1 MKTNN
6 NITSFKQLLL
16 TVVAL
21 LVMAGCSSDS
31 WEGTPDALTHEV
43 EPVPIRLSVKG
54 NVVITSD
61 VAMTNIM
68 PHVAGEVTNTLV
80 DGQEVGIFVI
90 DAATLVDMEDIES
103 GINFTSDYS
112 IAYANVKGRIKVN
125 AGSDTQITALDAE
138 GNPITLYYPKVKE
151 TTVYVLVYAPYQ
163 GPPYQE
169 EGITLE
175 QFRNGFDFTVQT
187 TQDSETEYQQSDLLV
202 GWKKVS
208 TTNCFREQS
217 TEQSNTPISL
227 RHALSRIGLDLNYGG
242 DGGYKHIGGALT
254 DAQARASL
262 CNVYTTARVNLYSTI
277 LTAENSSSSS
287 TDAEVVI
294 DGASDPASISMG
306 AKNSFANIAFNSL
319 ENTLYCIVP
328 PQVVNDEG
336 TEQKAAFSVVVGDN
350 SPVVGTLKNKTFEG
364 GKSYNYKFPWTDLVN
379 REPTSITH
387 LEVRNFR

>member
-31 WEGTPDALTHEV
+31 WEGTPDALTNEV

-61 VAMTNIM
+61 AAMTNIM

-80 DGQEVGIFVI
+80 NGQEVGIFVI
-90 DAATLVDMEDIES
+90 DAATLVDMEPES
-103 GINFTSDYS
+103 GTNFTSDYS
-112 IAYANVKGRIKVN
+112 KAYFNVKGRITVD
-125 AGSDTQITALDAE
+125 GSVAQITALDADE
-138 GNPITLYYPKVKE
+138 KPITLYYPKVKE

-163 GPPYQE
+163 EGITLDQ

-187 TQDSETEYQQSDLLV
+187 SQGSDEEYQQSDLLV

-208 TTNCFREQS
+208 TTNSFREQS

-254 DAQARASL
+254 DAQASASL

-350 SPVVGTLKNKTFEG
+350 SPVVGTLKKLTLEG
-364 GKSYNYKFPWTDLVN
+364 GKSYNYTFPWTDLVN

>member
-61 VAMTNIM
+61 AAMAQIK
-68 PHVAGEVTNTLV
+68 PHVAGEVTNTLAE
-80 DGQEVGIFVI
+80 GQEVGIFVI
-90 DAATLVDMEDIES
+90 DAATLVDMESESVIE
-103 GINFTSDYS
+103 FTSDYS
-112 IAYANVKGRIKVN
+112 KAYSNVKGCIKVV
-125 AGSDTQITALDAE
+125 GGDTQITAIDAYD
-138 GNPITLYYPKVKE
+138 NPITLYYPKVKE

-163 GPPYQE
+163 E
-169 EGITLE
+169 DITLE
-175 QFRNGFDFTVQT
+175 QFRNGFDFTVKTSQGST
-187 TQDSETEYQQSDLLV
+187 GYQQSDLLV

-208 TTNCFREQS
+208 TTNSFREQS

-242 DGGYKHIGGALT
+242 DGGYKNIDGALSG
-254 DAQARASL
+254 AQASASL
-262 CNVYTTARVNLYSTI
+262 CNVYTTATVKLYSTI
-277 LTAENSSSSS
+277 LTAENSSNSS
-287 TDAEVVI
+287 TNAKVVI
-294 DGASDPASISMG
+294 DGASDLASISMG
-306 AKNSFANIAFNSL
+306 AKNSFADIAFNSL

-328 PQVVNDEG
+328 PQKVNVEG
-336 TEQKAAFSVVVGDN
+336 TEQKAAFSVEVSKGGN
-350 SPVVGTLKNKTFEG
+350 SNSHVGTLKNLTFEG
-364 GKSYNYKFPWTDLVN
+364 VKSYNYKFPWTVTAK
-379 REPTSITH
+379 PTSITH

>member
-31 WEGTPDALTHEV
+31 WEGTPDALTNEV

-61 VAMTNIM
+61 AAMTNIM
-68 PHVAGEVTNTLV
+68 PHVAGEVTNTLA

-90 DAATLVDMEDIES
+90 DAATLVDMEPES
-103 GINFTSDYS
+103 GTNFTSDYS
-112 IAYANVKGRIKVN
+112 KAYANVKGRITVD
-125 AGSDTQITALDAE
+125 GSVAQITALDAE
-138 GNPITLYYPKVKE
+138 GNPTTLYYPKVKE

-163 GPPYQE
+163 
-169 EGITLE
+169 EGITLK
-175 QFRNGFDFTVQT
+175 QFRNGFDFTVET
-187 TQDSETEYQQSDLLV
+187 SQDSETEYQQSDLLV

-227 RHALSRIGLDLNYGG
+227 RHALSRIELDLNYA
-242 DGGYKHIGGALT
+242 DYKETDGALT

-306 AKNSFANIAFNSL
+306 AKNSFADIAFNSL

-350 SPVVGTLKNKTFEG
+350 SPVVGTLKKLTLEG

>member
-31 WEGTPDALTHEV
+31 WEGTPDALTNEV

-80 DGQEVGIFVI
+80 EGQEVGIFVI
-90 DAATLVDMEDIES
+90 DSATVMDMKR
-103 GINFTSDYS
+103 GTNFTSDYS
-112 IAYANVKGRIKVN
+112 NAYANVKGCITVV
-125 AGSDTQITALDAE
+125 GGETQITALDAK

-163 GPPYQE
+163 GPPYQGPPYQE
-169 EGITLE
+169 KGITLE

-187 TQDSETEYQQSDLLV
+187 SQGSDTEYQQSDLLV

-208 TTNCFREQS
+208 TTNCFREQI
-217 TEQSNTPISL
+217 EQSSNTPLSL
-227 RHALSRIGLDLNYGG
+227 RHALSRIELDLNYA
-242 DGGYKHIGGALT
+242 DYKETDGALT
-254 DAQARASL
+254 DAQASASL
-262 CNVYTTARVNLYSTI
+262 RNVYTTARVNLYRTI
-277 LTAENSSSSS
+277 FPADNNSSTNTFSES
-287 TDAEVVI
+287 EEVPKVVI
-294 DGASDPASISMG
+294 DGASDLASISMG
-306 AKNSFANIAFNSL
+306 DIAFNSL
-319 ENTLYCIVP
+319 KKLYCIVP
-328 PQVVNDEG
+328 PQKVNVEG
-336 TEQKAAFSVVVGDN
+336 TEQKAAFSVVVGGN

-364 GKSYNYKFPWTDLVN
+364 GKSYNYKFPWTVTAK
-379 REPTSITH
+379 PTSITH

>member
-68 PHVAGEVTNTLV
+68 PHVAGEVANTLV

-90 DAATLVDMEDIES
+90 DSTTLKDMKRES
-103 GINFTSDYS
+103 GIEFTSYYS
-112 IAYANVKGRIKVN
+112 IAYSNVKGRIKVN

-138 GNPITLYYPKVKE
+138 GNPTTLYYPKVKE
-151 TTVYVLVYAPYQ
+151 TTVYVLVYAPYK
-163 GPPYQE
+163 
-169 EGITLE
+169 EGITLK

-187 TQDSETEYQQSDLLV
+187 SQGSDEEYQQSDLLV

-208 TTNCFREQS
+208 TTNFFR
-217 TEQSNTPISL
+217 EQSNTPLSL
-227 RHALSRIGLDLNYGG
+227 RHALSRIELDLNYA
-242 DGGYKHIGGALT
+242 DYKETDGALT
-254 DAQARASL
+254 DAQASASL
-262 CNVYTTARVNLYSTI
+262 RNVYTTATVHLYRTI
-277 LTAENSSSSS
+277 FPADNNSSTNTFSES
-287 TDAEVVI
+287 DEVPKVVI
-294 DGASDPASISMG
+294 DGVRNAASISMG
-306 AKNSFANIAFNSL
+306 DIAFNSL
-319 ENTLYCIVP
+319 KKLYCIVP
-328 PQVVNDEG
+328 PQKVNVEG
-336 TEQKAAFSVVVGDN
+336 TEQKAAFSVVVGGN

-364 GKSYNYKFPWTDLVN
+364 GKSYNYKFPWTVTAK
-379 REPTSITH
+379 PTSITH

>member
-80 DGQEVGIFVI
+80 NGQEVGIFVI
-90 DAATLVDMEDIES
+90 DAATLVDMEPES
-103 GINFTSDYS
+103 GTNFTSDYS
-112 IAYANVKGRIKVN
+112 KAYANVKGRITVD
-125 AGSDTQITALDAE
+125 GSVAQITALDAE
-138 GNPITLYYPKVKE
+138 GNPTTLYYPKVKE

-163 GPPYQE
+163 
-169 EGITLE
+169 EGITLK
-175 QFRNGFDFTVQT
+175 QFRNGFDFTVET
-187 TQDSETEYQQSDLLV
+187 SQDSETEYQQSDLLV

-306 AKNSFANIAFNSL
+306 VENFFTDIAFSSL

>member
-16 TVVAL
+16 TVVVL

-61 VAMTNIM
+61 AAMTNIK

-90 DAATLVDMEDIES
+90 DAATLVDMEPES
-103 GINFTSDYS
+103 ATEFTSYYS
-112 IAYANVKGRIKVN
+112 NTYANVKGRIKVD
-125 AGSDTQITALDAE
+125 AESGDTQITALDADD
-138 GNPITLYYPKVKE
+138 NPITLYYPKVKE
-151 TTVYVLVYAPYQ
+151 TTVYVLVYAPYK
-163 GPPYQE
+163 
-169 EGITLE
+169 EGITLK
-175 QFRNGFDFTVQT
+175 QFRNGFDFIVQT
-187 TQDSETEYQQSDLLV
+187 SQGSEGYQQSDLLV

-227 RHALSRIGLDLNYGG
+227 RHALSRIGLEM
-242 DGGYKHIGGALT
+242 ALSG
-254 DAQARASL
+254 AQASASL
-262 CNVYTTARVNLYSTI
+262 CNVYTTATVNLYSTI

-287 TDAEVVI
+287 TNAEVVI
-294 DGASDPASISMG
+294 DGVSDAASISMG
-306 AKNSFANIAFNSL
+306 ENNSL

-328 PQVVNDEG
+328 PQEVS
-336 TEQKAAFSVVVGDN
+336 TASMKATFSVVVGGN
-350 SPVVGTLKNKTFEG
+350 SPVVGTLKNLTFEG
-364 GKSYNYKFPWTDLVN
+364 GKSYNYKFPWTVTAK
-379 REPTSITH
+379 PTSITH
-387 LEVRNFR
+387 LE

>member
-61 VAMTNIM
+61 AAMTNIM

-80 DGQEVGIFVI
+80 NGQEVGIFVI
-90 DAATLVDMEDIES
+90 DAATLVDMQS
-103 GINFTSDYS
+103 GTNFTSDYS
-112 IAYANVKGRIKVN
+112 KAYTNVKGRITVD
-125 AGSDTQITALDAE
+125 GSVAQITALDADE
-138 GNPITLYYPKVKE
+138 KPITLYYPKVKE
-151 TTVYVLVYAPYQ
+151 TTVYVLVYAPYKA
-163 GPPYQE
+163 
-169 EGITLE
+169 GITLE
-175 QFRNGFDFTVQT
+175 QFRNGFDFPVKT

-202 GWKKVS
+202 GWNKVS
-208 TTNCFREQS
+208 TTNFFREQS
-217 TEQSNTPISL
+217 TTPLSL

-242 DGGYKHIGGALT
+242 DGGYKHIEGALSG
-254 DAQARASL
+254 AQASASL
-262 CNVYTTARVNLYSTI
+262 CNVYTTATVKLYSTI
-277 LTAENSSSSS
+277 LTADNSSSSS
-287 TDAEVVI
+287 TNAKVVI
-294 DGASDPASISMG
+294 DGVSGDLASISMG
-306 AKNSFANIAFNSL
+306 AKNSFADIAFNSL

-328 PQVVNDEG
+328 PQVVNGEG
-336 TEQKAAFSVVVGDN
+336 TEQKAAFSVVVGGN

-364 GKSYNYKFPWTDLVN
+364 GKSYNYKFPWTVTAK
-379 REPTSITH
+379 PTSITH

>member
-61 VAMTNIM
+61 AAMTNIM

-90 DAATLVDMEDIES
+90 DSATVMDMKR
-103 GINFTSDYS
+103 GTNFTSDYS
-112 IAYANVKGRIKVN
+112 KAYANVKGRITVDGPV
-125 AGSDTQITALDAE
+125 AQITALDADD
-138 GNPITLYYPKVKE
+138 NPITLYYPKVKE

-163 GPPYQE
+163 GPPYQDS
-169 EGITLE
+169 ITLE
-175 QFRNGFDFTVQT
+175 KFRNGFDFTVQT
-187 TQDSETEYQQSDLLV
+187 SQGSEGYQQSDLLV

-208 TTNCFREQS
+208 TTNSFREQS
-217 TEQSNTPISL
+217 TEQSNTPLSL
-227 RHALSRIGLDLNYGG
+227 RHALSRIELDLNYA
-242 DGGYKHIGGALT
+242 DYKETDGALT
-254 DAQARASL
+254 DAQASASL
-262 CNVYTTARVNLYSTI
+262 CNVYTTATVHLYRTI
-277 LTAENSSSSS
+277 FPADNNSSTNTFSES
-287 TDAEVVI
+287 EEVPKVVI
-294 DGASDPASISMG
+294 DGVRNAASISMG
-306 AKNSFANIAFNSL
+306 DIAFNSL
-319 ENTLYCIVP
+319 KKLYCIVP
-328 PQVVNDEG
+328 PQKVNVEG
-336 TEQKAAFSVVVGDN
+336 TEQKAAFSVVVGGN

-364 GKSYNYKFPWTDLVN
+364 GKSYNYKFPWTVTAK
-379 REPTSITH
+379 PTSITH

>member
-61 VAMTNIM
+61 AAMTNIM
-68 PHVAGEVTNTLV
+68 PHVVAGAVTNTLV

-90 DAATLVDMEDIES
+90 DAATLVDMQS
-103 GINFTSDYS
+103 GTNFTSDYS
-112 IAYANVKGRIKVN
+112 KAYSNVKGRIKVD
-125 AGSDTQITALDAE
+125 AESGDTQITALDADD
-138 GNPITLYYPKVKE
+138 NPITLYYPKVKE

-163 GPPYQE
+163 E
-169 EGITLE
+169 SITLE
-175 QFRNGFDFTVQT
+175 QFRNGFDFTVKTSQE
-187 TQDSETEYQQSDLLV
+187 SETEYQQSDLLV
-202 GWKKVS
+202 GWNKVS
-208 TTNCFREQS
+208 TTNFFREQS
-217 TEQSNTPISL
+217 TTPLSL

-242 DGGYKHIGGALT
+242 DGGYKNIDGALSG
-254 DAQARASL
+254 AQASASL
-262 CNVYTTARVNLYSTI
+262 CNVYTTVRVKLYSTI
-277 LTAENSSSSS
+277 LTADNSSNSS

-294 DGASDPASISMG
+294 AGASDLASISMG
-306 AKNSFANIAFNSL
+306 AKDPFADIAFNSL

-328 PQVVNDEG
+328 PQEVNVEG
-336 TEQKAAFSVVVGDN
+336 TEQSEKAAFSIVVSDGVN
-350 SPVVGTLKNKTFEG
+350 SYSYVGTLKNKTFEG
-364 GKSYNYKFPWTDLVN
+364 GKSYSFTFPWTDPAN
-379 REPTSITH
+379 
-387 LEVRNFR
+387 

>member
-31 WEGTPDALTHEV
+31 WEGTPDALTNEV

-61 VAMTNIM
+61 AAMTNIM
-68 PHVAGEVTNTLV
+68 PHVAGEVANTLV

-90 DAATLVDMEDIES
+90 DAATLVDMQS
-103 GINFTSDYS
+103 GIEFTSDYS
-112 IAYANVKGRIKVN
+112 IAYANVKGRITVD
-125 AGSDTQITALDAE
+125 GGDTQITALDAE
-138 GNPITLYYPKVKE
+138 GNPTTLYYPKVKE

-163 GPPYQE
+163 
-169 EGITLE
+169 EGIALE
-175 QFRNGFDFTVQT
+175 QFRNGFDFTVKTSQESAKDY
-187 TQDSETEYQQSDLLV
+187 QDSDLLV
-202 GWKKVS
+202 GWNKVS
-208 TTNCFREQS
+208 TTNFFREQS
-217 TEQSNTPISL
+217 TTSLSL
-227 RHALSRIGLDLNYGG
+227 RHALSRIGLDLNYG
-242 DGGYKHIGGALT
+242 DYKQTDGALT
-254 DAQARASL
+254 GAQASASL
-262 CNVYTTARVNLYSTI
+262 SNVYTTAKVKLYSTI
-277 LTAENSSSSS
+277 LTADNSSSTNPSQ
-287 TDAEVVI
+287 EPKVVI
-294 DGASDPASISMG
+294 DKVMNVASISMG
-306 AKNSFANIAFNSL
+306 AKDPFADIAFNSL

-364 GKSYNYKFPWTDLVN
+364 GKSYNYTFPWTDLAN
-379 REPTSITH
+379 RKPTSITH

>member
-61 VAMTNIM
+61 AAMTNIK
-68 PHVAGEVTNTLV
+68 PHVVAGAVTNTLV
-80 DGQEVGIFVI
+80 NGQEVGIFVI
-90 DAATLVDMEDIES
+90 DAATLVDMQS
-103 GINFTSDYS
+103 GIEFTSDYS
-112 IAYANVKGRIKVN
+112 IAYANVKGRITVD
-125 AGSDTQITALDAE
+125 GGDTQITALDAE
-138 GNPITLYYPKVKE
+138 GNPTTLYYPKVKE
-151 TTVYVLVYAPYQ
+151 TTVYVLVYAPYK
-163 GPPYQE
+163 
-169 EGITLE
+169 EGITLK

-187 TQDSETEYQQSDLLV
+187 SQGSYTEYQQSDLLV
-202 GWKKVS
+202 GWTKVS
-208 TTNCFREQS
+208 TTNSFREQS
-217 TEQSNTPISL
+217 TTSLSL

-242 DGGYKHIGGALT
+242 DGGYKHIEGALSG
-254 DAQARASL
+254 AQASASL
-262 CNVYTTARVNLYSTI
+262 CNVYTTATVKLYSTI
-277 LTAENSSSSS
+277 LTADNSSSSS
-287 TDAEVVI
+287 TNAEVVI
-294 DGASDPASISMG
+294 DGVSDAAASISMG
-306 AKNSFANIAFNSL
+306 VKNSFADIAFNSL

-328 PQVVNDEG
+328 PQVVNGEG
-336 TEQKAAFSVVVGDN
+336 TEQKAAFSVVVSKDGN
-350 SPVVGTLKNKTFEG
+350 SKSTVGTLKNKTFEG
-364 GKSYNYKFPWTDLVN
+364 GKSYNYTFPWTDLAN

>member
-31 WEGTPDALTHEV
+31 WEGTPDALTNEV

-80 DGQEVGIFVI
+80 NGQEVGIFVI
-90 DAATLVDMEDIES
+90 DAATLVDMEPES
-103 GINFTSDYS
+103 GTNFTSDYS
-112 IAYANVKGRIKVN
+112 KAYANVKGRITVD
-125 AGSDTQITALDAE
+125 GSVAQITALDAE
-138 GNPITLYYPKVKE
+138 GNPTTLYYPKVKE

-169 EGITLE
+169 EGIALE

-187 TQDSETEYQQSDLLV
+187 SQGSDEEYQQSDLLV

-350 SPVVGTLKNKTFEG
+350 SPVVGTLKKLTLEG
-364 GKSYNYKFPWTDLVN
+364 GKSYNYTFPLTDLVN

>member
-61 VAMTNIM
+61 AAMTNIK
-68 PHVAGEVTNTLV
+68 PHVVAGAVTNTLV

-90 DAATLVDMEDIES
+90 DAATLVDMQS
-103 GINFTSDYS
+103 GTNFTSDYS
-112 IAYANVKGRIKVN
+112 KAYTNVKGRITVV
-125 AGSDTQITALDAE
+125 GGDTQITALDAD
-138 GNPITLYYPKVKE
+138 GNPTTLYYPKVKE

-163 GPPYQE
+163 E
-169 EGITLE
+169 NITLE
-175 QFRNGFDFTVQT
+175 KFRNGFDFTVQT
-187 TQDSETEYQQSDLLV
+187 SQGSEGYQQSDLLV

-208 TTNCFREQS
+208 TTNSFREQS
-217 TEQSNTPISL
+217 TEQSTTPLSL

-242 DGGYKHIGGALT
+242 DGGYKHIEGALSG
-254 DAQARASL
+254 AQASASL
-262 CNVYTTARVNLYSTI
+262 CNVYTTATVNLYSTI
-277 LTAENSSSSS
+277 LTADNSSS
-287 TDAEVVI
+287 TNAEVVI
-294 DGASDPASISMG
+294 DGVSDAAASISMG
-306 AKNSFANIAFNSL
+306 VKNSFTDIAFNSL

-350 SPVVGTLKNKTFEG
+350 SPVVGTLKNLTLEG
-364 GKSYNYKFPWTDLVN
+364 GKSYNYTFPWTDLVN
-379 REPTSITH
+379 RKPTSITH

>member
-31 WEGTPDALTHEV
+31 WEGTPDALTNEV

-61 VAMTNIM
+61 AAMTNIM

-90 DAATLVDMEDIES
+90 DAATLVDMESES
-103 GINFTSDYS
+103 VTEFTSDYS
-112 IAYANVKGRIKVN
+112 NAYFNVKGRITVVGGK
-125 AGSDTQITALDAE
+125 TQITALDAE
-138 GNPITLYYPKVKE
+138 GNPTTLYYPKVKE
-151 TTVYVLVYAPYQ
+151 TTVYVLVYAPYK
-163 GPPYQE
+163 E
-169 EGITLE
+169 DITLK

-187 TQDSETEYQQSDLLV
+187 SQGSYTEYQQSDLLV
-202 GWKKVS
+202 GWTKVS
-208 TTNCFREQS
+208 TTNFFR
-217 TEQSNTPISL
+217 EQSNTPLSL
-227 RHALSRIGLDLNYGG
+227 RHALSRIELDLNYA
-242 DGGYKHIGGALT
+242 DYKETDGALN
-254 DAQARASL
+254 DAQVSASL
-262 CNVYTTARVNLYSTI
+262 RNVYTTATVHLYSTI
-277 LTAENSSSSS
+277 FPADNNSSTNTFSES
-287 TDAEVVI
+287 EEVPKVVI
-294 DGASDPASISMG
+294 DGASDLASISMG
-306 AKNSFANIAFNSL
+306 DITFNSL
-319 ENTLYCIVP
+319 KKLYCIVP

-350 SPVVGTLKNKTFEG
+350 SPVVGTLKKLTLEG
-364 GKSYNYKFPWTDLVN
+364 GKSYNYKFPWTVTAK
-379 REPTSITH
+379 PTSITH

>member
-31 WEGTPDALTHEV
+31 WEGTPDALTNEV

-61 VAMTNIM
+61 AAMTNIM

-80 DGQEVGIFVI
+80 NGQEVGIFVI
-90 DAATLVDMEDIES
+90 DAATLVDMQSES
-103 GINFTSDYS
+103 VTEFTSDYS
-112 IAYANVKGRIKVN
+112 KAYANVKGRITVDGPV
-125 AGSDTQITALDAE
+125 AQITALDADD
-138 GNPITLYYPKVKE
+138 NPITLYYPKVKE

-163 GPPYQE
+163 GPPYQDS
-169 EGITLE
+169 ITLE
-175 QFRNGFDFTVQT
+175 KFRNGFDFTVQT
-187 TQDSETEYQQSDLLV
+187 SQGSDEEYQQSDLLV

-208 TTNCFREQS
+208 TTNSFREQS

-227 RHALSRIGLDLNYGG
+227 RHALSRIGLDVNYGG
-242 DGGYKHIGGALT
+242 DGRYKHIGGALT
-254 DAQARASL
+254 DAQASASL

-336 TEQKAAFSVVVGDN
+336 TEQKAAFSVVVGGN

-364 GKSYNYKFPWTDLVN
+364 GKSYNYKFPWTVTAK
-379 REPTSITH
+379 PTSITH

>member
-31 WEGTPDALTHEV
+31 WEGTPDALTNEV

-61 VAMTNIM
+61 AAMTNIM

-80 DGQEVGIFVI
+80 NGQEVGIFVI
-90 DAATLVDMEDIES
+90 DAATLVDMEPES
-103 GINFTSDYS
+103 GTNFTSDYS
-112 IAYANVKGRIKVN
+112 KAYANVKGRITVD
-125 AGSDTQITALDAE
+125 GSVAQITALDAE
-138 GNPITLYYPKVKE
+138 GNPTTLYYPKVKE

-163 GPPYQE
+163 GPPYQDS
-169 EGITLE
+169 ITLE
-175 QFRNGFDFTVQT
+175 KFRNGFDFTVQT
-187 TQDSETEYQQSDLLV
+187 SQGSTGYQQSDLLV

-208 TTNCFREQS
+208 TTNSFREQI
-217 TEQSNTPISL
+217 EQSNTPISL

-254 DAQARASL
+254 DAQASASL

-350 SPVVGTLKNKTFEG
+350 SPVVGTLKKLTLEG
-364 GKSYNYKFPWTDLVN
+364 GKSYNYTFPWTDLVN

>member
-31 WEGTPDALTHEV
+31 WEGTPDALTNEV

-61 VAMTNIM
+61 AAMTNIM

-90 DAATLVDMEDIES
+90 DSATVMDMKR
-103 GINFTSDYS
+103 GTNFTSDYS
-112 IAYANVKGRIKVN
+112 KAYANVKGRITVDGPV
-125 AGSDTQITALDAE
+125 AQITALDADD
-138 GNPITLYYPKVKE
+138 NPITLYYPKVKE

-163 GPPYQE
+163 GPPYQDS
-169 EGITLE
+169 ITLE
-175 QFRNGFDFTVQT
+175 KFRNGFDFTVQT
-187 TQDSETEYQQSDLLV
+187 SQGSTGYQQSDLLV

-208 TTNCFREQS
+208 TTNSFREQS
-217 TEQSNTPISL
+217 TEQSNTPLSL
-227 RHALSRIGLDLNYGG
+227 RHALSRIELEM
-242 DGGYKHIGGALT
+242 ALSG
-254 DAQARASL
+254 AQASASL
-262 CNVYTTARVNLYSTI
+262 CNVYTTAKVKLYSTI
-277 LTAENSSSSS
+277 LTAENSSNSS
-287 TDAEVVI
+287 TNTSSESEKVPKVVI
-294 DGASDPASISMG
+294 DGASDLASISMG
-306 AKNSFANIAFNSL
+306 DIAFNSL
-319 ENTLYCIVP
+319 KKLYCIVP
-328 PQVVNDEG
+328 PQEVNVEG
-336 TEQKAAFSVVVGDN
+336 TEQKAAFSVVVGGN

-364 GKSYNYKFPWTDLVN
+364 GKSYNYKFPWTVTAK
-379 REPTSITH
+379 PTSITH

>member
-31 WEGTPDALTHEV
+31 WEGTPDALTNEV

-61 VAMTNIM
+61 AAMTNIM

-80 DGQEVGIFVI
+80 NGQEVGIFVI
-90 DAATLVDMEDIES
+90 DAATLVDMEPES
-103 GINFTSDYS
+103 GTNFTSDYS
-112 IAYANVKGRIKVN
+112 KAYANVKGRITVD
-125 AGSDTQITALDAE
+125 GSVAQITALDAE
-138 GNPITLYYPKVKE
+138 GNPTTLYYPKVKE

-169 EGITLE
+169 EGIALE
-175 QFRNGFDFTVQT
+175 QFRNGFDFTAQT
-187 TQDSETEYQQSDLLV
+187 SQDSETEYQQSDLLV
-202 GWKKVS
+202 GWTKVS
-208 TTNCFREQS
+208 TTNFFREQS

-254 DAQARASL
+254 DAQASASL

-350 SPVVGTLKNKTFEG
+350 SPVVGTLKKLTLEG
-364 GKSYNYKFPWTDLVN
+364 GKSYNYKFPWTVTAK
-379 REPTSITH
+379 PTSITH

>member
-31 WEGTPDALTHEV
+31 WEGTPDALTNEV

-68 PHVAGEVTNTLV
+68 PHVAGEVTNTLAE
-80 DGQEVGIFVI
+80 GQEVGIFVI
-90 DAATLVDMEDIES
+90 DAATLVDMESESVIE
-103 GINFTSDYS
+103 FTSDYS
-112 IAYANVKGRIKVN
+112 IAYSNVKGCIKVV
-125 AGSDTQITALDAE
+125 GGDTQITALDANE
-138 GNPITLYYPKVKE
+138 NPITLYYPKVKE

-163 GPPYQE
+163 
-169 EGITLE
+169 EGITLK

-187 TQDSETEYQQSDLLV
+187 SQGSDEEYQQSDLLV

-208 TTNCFREQS
+208 TTNSFREQREQS
-217 TEQSNTPISL
+217 TTRLSL
-227 RHALSRIGLDLNYGG
+227 RHALSRIGLEM
-242 DGGYKHIGGALT
+242 ALSG
-254 DAQARASL
+254 AQASASL
-262 CNVYTTARVNLYSTI
+262 CNVYTTATVNLYSTI

-287 TDAEVVI
+287 TNAEVVI
-294 DGASDPASISMG
+294 DGVSDAASISMG
-306 AKNSFANIAFNSL
+306 ENNSL

-328 PQVVNDEG
+328 PQEVS
-336 TEQKAAFSVVVGDN
+336 TASMKATFSVVVGGN

-364 GKSYNYKFPWTDLVN
+364 GKSYNYKFPWTVTAK
-379 REPTSITH
+379 PTSITH

>member
-61 VAMTNIM
+61 AAMAQIK

-90 DAATLVDMEDIES
+90 DAATLVDMQS
-103 GINFTSDYS
+103 GTNFTSDYS
-112 IAYANVKGRIKVN
+112 KAYSNVKGRIKVD
-125 AGSDTQITALDAE
+125 AVSGDTQITALDADD
-138 GNPITLYYPKVKE
+138 NPITLYYPKVKE

-163 GPPYQE
+163 GPPYQDS
-169 EGITLE
+169 ITLE
-175 QFRNGFDFTVQT
+175 KFRNGFDFTVQT
-187 TQDSETEYQQSDLLV
+187 SQGSTGYQQSDLLV

-208 TTNCFREQS
+208 TTNSFREQS
-217 TEQSNTPISL
+217 TEQSNTPLSL
-227 RHALSRIGLDLNYGG
+227 RHALSRIELDLNYA
-242 DGGYKHIGGALT
+242 DYKHTDGALT
-254 DAQARASL
+254 GAQASASL
-262 CNVYTTARVNLYSTI
+262 CNVYTTATVNLYSTI
-277 LTAENSSSSS
+277 LTADNSSS
-287 TDAEVVI
+287 TNANAEVVI
-294 DGASDPASISMG
+294 DGVRDAAASISMG
-306 AKNSFANIAFNSL
+306 VKNFFTDIAFNSL

-328 PQVVNDEG
+328 PQEVNGEG
-336 TEQKAAFSVVVGDN
+336 TEQSMKAKFSVVVGDGGN
-350 SPVVGTLKNKTFEG
+350 SSDRTLMNLTFRG
-364 GKSYNYKFPWTDLVN
+364 GKSYSFTFPWTDPAN
-379 REPTSITH
+379 
-387 LEVRNFR
+387 

>member
-61 VAMTNIM
+61 AAMTNIK
-68 PHVAGEVTNTLV
+68 PHVVAGAVTNTLV

-90 DAATLVDMEDIES
+90 DAATLVDMQS
-103 GINFTSDYS
+103 GTNFTSDYS
-112 IAYANVKGRIKVN
+112 KAYSNVKGRIKVD
-125 AGSDTQITALDAE
+125 AVSGDTQITALDAE

-163 GPPYQE
+163 AD
-169 EGITLE
+169 ITLE
-175 QFRNGFDFTVQT
+175 QFRNGFDFTVKT
-187 TQDSETEYQQSDLLV
+187 LQDSETEYQQSDLLV
-202 GWKKVS
+202 GWNKVS
-208 TTNCFREQS
+208 TTNFFREQS
-217 TEQSNTPISL
+217 TTSLSL

-242 DGGYKHIGGALT
+242 DGGYKHIEGALT
-254 DAQARASL
+254 NAQASASL

-287 TDAEVVI
+287 TNAKVVI
-294 DGASDPASISMG
+294 DGASDLASISMG
-306 AKNSFANIAFNSL
+306 AKNSFADIAFNSL

-328 PQVVNDEG
+328 PQEVNGEG
-336 TEQKAAFSVVVGDN
+336 TDPSKKAAFSVEVSKDGN
-350 SPVVGTLKNKTFEG
+350 SNSTVGTLKSLTLEG
-364 GKSYNYKFPWTDLVN
+364 GKSYNYTFPWTDLVN
-379 REPTSITH
+379 RKPTSITH

>member
-61 VAMTNIM
+61 AAMAQIK

-90 DAATLVDMEDIES
+90 DAATLVDMQS
-103 GINFTSDYS
+103 GTNFTSDYS
-112 IAYANVKGRIKVN
+112 KAYTNVKGRITVD
-125 AGSDTQITALDAE
+125 AESGDTQITALDADE
-138 GNPITLYYPKVKE
+138 KPITLYYPKVKE

-163 GPPYQE
+163 AD
-169 EGITLE
+169 ITLE

-187 TQDSETEYQQSDLLV
+187 SQESAGYQQSDLLV
-202 GWKKVS
+202 GWNKVS
-208 TTNCFREQS
+208 TTNFFREQS
-217 TEQSNTPISL
+217 TTSLSL

-242 DGGYKHIGGALT
+242 DGGYKHIEGALSG
-254 DAQARASL
+254 AQASASL
-262 CNVYTTARVNLYSTI
+262 CNVYTTATVNLYSTI

-287 TDAEVVI
+287 TNAEVVI
-294 DGASDPASISMG
+294 DGVRDAAASISMG
-306 AKNSFANIAFNSL
+306 VKNFFTDIAFNSL

-328 PQVVNDEG
+328 PQEVNGEG
-336 TEQKAAFSVVVGDN
+336 TEQSMKAKFSVVVGDGVN
-350 SPVVGTLKNKTFEG
+350 SSDRTLMNLTFRG
-364 GKSYNYKFPWTDLVN
+364 GKSYNFTFPWTDPAN
-379 REPTSITH
+379 
-387 LEVRNFR
+387 

>member
-31 WEGTPDALTHEV
+31 WEGTPDALTNEV

-61 VAMTNIM
+61 AAMTNIM

-80 DGQEVGIFVI
+80 NGQEVGIFVI
-90 DAATLVDMEDIES
+90 DAATLVDMEPES
-103 GINFTSDYS
+103 GTNFTSDYS
-112 IAYANVKGRIKVN
+112 KAYANVKGRITVD
-125 AGSDTQITALDAE
+125 GSVAQITALDAE
-138 GNPITLYYPKVKE
+138 GNPTTLYYPKVKE

-169 EGITLE
+169 EGIALE
-175 QFRNGFDFTVQT
+175 QFRNGFDFTVKT
-187 TQDSETEYQQSDLLV
+187 SQDSETEYQQSDLLV
-202 GWKKVS
+202 GWTKVS
-208 TTNCFREQS
+208 TTNSFREQS

-254 DAQARASL
+254 DAQASASL

-306 AKNSFANIAFNSL
+306 AKNSFAKIAFNSL

-350 SPVVGTLKNKTFEG
+350 SPVVGTLKKLTLEG

>member
-61 VAMTNIM
+61 AAMAQIK
-68 PHVAGEVTNTLV
+68 PHVAGEVANTLV

-90 DAATLVDMEDIES
+90 DAATLVDMKR

-187 TQDSETEYQQSDLLV
+187 SQGSDEEYQQSDLLV

-208 TTNCFREQS
+208 TTNCFREQI
-217 TEQSNTPISL
+217 EQSSNTPLSL
-227 RHALSRIGLDLNYGG
+227 RHALSRIELDLNYA
-242 DGGYKHIGGALT
+242 DYKETDGALT
-254 DAQARASL
+254 DAQASASL
-262 CNVYTTARVNLYSTI
+262 RNVYTTARVNLYRTI
-277 LTAENSSSSS
+277 FPADNNSSTNTFSES
-287 TDAEVVI
+287 EEVPKVVI
-294 DGASDPASISMG
+294 DGASDLASISMG
-306 AKNSFANIAFNSL
+306 DIAFNSL
-319 ENTLYCIVP
+319 KKLYCIVP
-328 PQVVNDEG
+328 PQEVNVEG
-336 TEQKAAFSVVVGDN
+336 TEQSEKAAFSIVVDN
-350 SPVVGTLKNKTFEG
+350 GVNSKSTVGTLKNKTFEG
-364 GKSYNYKFPWTDLVN
+364 GKSYNYKFPWTVTAK
-379 REPTSITH
+379 PTSITH

>member
-31 WEGTPDALTHEV
+31 WEGTPDALTNEV

-61 VAMTNIM
+61 AAMTNIM

-80 DGQEVGIFVI
+80 NGQEVGIFVI
-90 DAATLVDMEDIES
+90 DAATLVDMEPES
-103 GINFTSDYS
+103 GTNFTSDYS
-112 IAYANVKGRIKVN
+112 KAYANVKGRITVD
-125 AGSDTQITALDAE
+125 GSVAQITALDAE
-138 GNPITLYYPKVKE
+138 GNPTTLYYPKVKE

-163 GPPYQE
+163 EGITLDQ

-187 TQDSETEYQQSDLLV
+187 SQGSDEEYQQSDLLV

-208 TTNCFREQS
+208 TTNSFREQS

-350 SPVVGTLKNKTFEG
+350 SPVVGTLKKLTLEG
-364 GKSYNYKFPWTDLVN
+364 GKSYNYTFPWTDLVN

>member
-61 VAMTNIM
+61 AAMTNIK
-68 PHVAGEVTNTLV
+68 PHVVAGAVTNTLV

-90 DAATLVDMEDIES
+90 DAATLVDMQS
-103 GINFTSDYS
+103 GTNFTSDYS
-112 IAYANVKGRIKVN
+112 KAYTNVKGRITVD
-125 AGSDTQITALDAE
+125 AESGDTQITALDAD
-138 GNPITLYYPKVKE
+138 NPTIPITLYYPKVKE

-163 GPPYQE
+163 E

-187 TQDSETEYQQSDLLV
+187 SQESAGYQQSDLLV
-202 GWKKVS
+202 GWNKVS
-208 TTNCFREQS
+208 TTNFFREQS
-217 TEQSNTPISL
+217 TTPLSL
-227 RHALSRIGLDLNYGG
+227 RHALSRIGLDLNYA
-242 DGGYKHIGGALT
+242 DYKHTDGALT
-254 DAQARASL
+254 GAQASASL
-262 CNVYTTARVNLYSTI
+262 CNVYTTATVNLYSTI
-277 LTAENSSSSS
+277 LTADNSSS
-287 TDAEVVI
+287 TNANAEVVI
-294 DGASDPASISMG
+294 DGVRDAAASISMG
-306 AKNSFANIAFNSL
+306 VKNFFTDIAFNSL

-328 PQVVNDEG
+328 PQEVNGEG
-336 TEQKAAFSVVVGDN
+336 TEQSMKAKFSVVVGDGGN
-350 SPVVGTLKNKTFEG
+350 SSDRTLMNLTFRG
-364 GKSYNYKFPWTDLVN
+364 GKSYSFTFPWTDPAN
-379 REPTSITH
+379 
-387 LEVRNFR
+387 

>member
-31 WEGTPDALTHEV
+31 WEGTPDALTNEV

-61 VAMTNIM
+61 AAMTNIM

-80 DGQEVGIFVI
+80 NGQEVGIFVI
-90 DAATLVDMEDIES
+90 DAATLVDMEPES
-103 GINFTSDYS
+103 GTNFTSDYS
-112 IAYANVKGRIKVN
+112 KAYANVKGRITVD
-125 AGSDTQITALDAE
+125 GSVAQITALDAE
-138 GNPITLYYPKVKE
+138 GNPTTLYYPKVKE

-163 GPPYQE
+163 

-187 TQDSETEYQQSDLLV
+187 SQESTGYQQSDLLV

-254 DAQARASL
+254 DAQASASL
-262 CNVYTTARVNLYSTI
+262 CNVYTTARVNLYRTI
-277 LTAENSSSSS
+277 FPADNNSSTNTFSES
-287 TDAEVVI
+287 DEVPKVVI

-306 AKNSFANIAFNSL
+306 AKNSFADIAFNSL

-350 SPVVGTLKNKTFEG
+350 SPVVGTLKKLTLEG
-364 GKSYNYKFPWTDLVN
+364 GKSYNYTFPWTDLAN

>member
-61 VAMTNIM
+61 AAMTNIM

-138 GNPITLYYPKVKE
+138 GNPTTLYYPKVKE

-163 GPPYQE
+163 A
-169 EGITLE
+169 GITLE
-175 QFRNGFDFTVQT
+175 QFRNGFDFTVKTSQEST
-187 TQDSETEYQQSDLLV
+187 GYQQSDLLV

-217 TEQSNTPISL
+217 TTPISL

-254 DAQARASL
+254 DAQASASL

-306 AKNSFANIAFNSL
+306 AKNSFADIAFNSL

-328 PQVVNDEG
+328 PQVVNGEG
-336 TEQKAAFSVVVGDN
+336 TEQKATFSVVVSNGVN
-350 SPVVGTLKNKTFEG
+350 SKNTVGTLKNKTFEG
-364 GKSYNYKFPWTDLVN
+364 GKSYNYKFPWTVTAK
-379 REPTSITH
+379 PTSITH

>member
-31 WEGTPDALTHEV
+31 WEGTPDALTNEV

-61 VAMTNIM
+61 AAMTNIM

-80 DGQEVGIFVI
+80 NGQEVGIFVI
-90 DAATLVDMEDIES
+90 DAATLVDMEPES
-103 GINFTSDYS
+103 GTNFTSDYS
-112 IAYANVKGRIKVN
+112 KAYANVKGRITVD
-125 AGSDTQITALDAE
+125 GSVAQITALDAE
-138 GNPITLYYPKVKE
+138 GNPTTLYYPKVKE

-163 GPPYQE
+163 

-187 TQDSETEYQQSDLLV
+187 SQESTGYQQSDLLV

-208 TTNCFREQS
+208 TTNCFREQ
-217 TEQSNTPISL
+217 TEQSSNTPLSL
-227 RHALSRIGLDLNYGG
+227 RHALSRIELDLNYA
-242 DGGYKHIGGALT
+242 DYKETDGALT
-254 DAQARASL
+254 DAQASASL
-262 CNVYTTARVNLYSTI
+262 CNVYTTATVKLYSTI

-294 DGASDPASISMG
+294 DGVRNAASISMG
-306 AKNSFANIAFNSL
+306 DIAFNSL
-319 ENTLYCIVP
+319 KKLYCIVP
-328 PQVVNDEG
+328 PQEVNVEG
-336 TEQKAAFSVVVGDN
+336 TEQSEKAAFSIVVSDGVN
-350 SPVVGTLKNKTFEG
+350 SYSYVGTLKNKTFEG
-364 GKSYNYKFPWTDLVN
+364 GKSYSFTFPWTDPAN
-379 REPTSITH
+379 
-387 LEVRNFR
+387 

>member
-31 WEGTPDALTHEV
+31 WEGTPDALTNEV

-80 DGQEVGIFVI
+80 NGQEVGIFVI
-90 DAATLVDMEDIES
+90 DAATLVDMQS
-103 GINFTSDYS
+103 GTNFTSDYS
-112 IAYANVKGRIKVN
+112 NAYANVKGRITVD
-125 AGSDTQITALDAE
+125 GDDTQITALDAD

-163 GPPYQE
+163 EGITLDQ

-175 QFRNGFDFTVQT
+175 QFRNGFDFTVKT

>member
-90 DAATLVDMEDIES
+90 DAATLVDMQS
-103 GINFTSDYS
+103 GTNFTSDYS
-112 IAYANVKGRIKVN
+112 IAYSNVKGRITVV
-125 AGSDTQITALDAE
+125 GGDTQITALDAD
-138 GNPITLYYPKVKE
+138 GNPTTLYYPKVKE

-169 EGITLE
+169 EGITLK
-175 QFRNGFDFTVQT
+175 QFRNGFDFTVETSQE
-187 TQDSETEYQQSDLLV
+187 SETEYQQSDLLV

-208 TTNCFREQS
+208 TTNFFREQS
-217 TEQSNTPISL
+217 TTPLSL
-227 RHALSRIGLDLNYGG
+227 RHALSRIGLDLNYA
-242 DGGYKHIGGALT
+242 DYKHTDGALT
-254 DAQARASL
+254 GAQASASL
-262 CNVYTTARVNLYSTI
+262 CNVYTTATVNLYSTI
-277 LTAENSSSSS
+277 LTADNSSS
-287 TDAEVVI
+287 TNANAEVVI
-294 DGASDPASISMG
+294 DGVRDAAASISMG
-306 AKNSFANIAFNSL
+306 VKNFFTDIAFNSL

-328 PQVVNDEG
+328 PQEVNGEG
-336 TEQKAAFSVVVGDN
+336 TEQSMKAKFSVVVGDGGN
-350 SPVVGTLKNKTFEG
+350 SSDRTLMNLTFRG
-364 GKSYNYKFPWTDLVN
+364 GKSYSFTFPWTDPAN
-379 REPTSITH
+379 
-387 LEVRNFR
+387 

>member
-31 WEGTPDALTHEV
+31 WEGTPDALTNEV

-68 PHVAGEVTNTLV
+68 PHVAGEVTNTLA

-90 DAATLVDMEDIES
+90 DSATVMDMKR
-103 GINFTSDYS
+103 GTNFTSDYS
-112 IAYANVKGRIKVN
+112 KAYFNVKGCIKVV
-125 AGSDTQITALDAE
+125 GGDTQITALDAE
-138 GNPITLYYPKVKE
+138 GNPTTLYYPKVKE

-163 GPPYQE
+163 
-169 EGITLE
+169 EGITLK
-175 QFRNGFDFTVQT
+175 QFRNGFDFTVET
-187 TQDSETEYQQSDLLV
+187 SQDSETEYQQSDLLV
-202 GWKKVS
+202 GWNKIS
-208 TTNCFREQS
+208 TTNFFREQS
-217 TEQSNTPISL
+217 TTPLSL
-227 RHALSRIGLDLNYGG
+227 RHALSRIGLDLNYA
-242 DGGYKHIGGALT
+242 DYKHTDGALT
-254 DAQARASL
+254 GAQASASL

-306 AKNSFANIAFNSL
+306 AKNSFADIAFNSL

-350 SPVVGTLKNKTFEG
+350 SPVVGTLKKLTLEG
-364 GKSYNYKFPWTDLVN
+364 GKSYNYTFPWTDLVN

>member
-31 WEGTPDALTHEV
+31 WVGTPDALTNEV

-61 VAMTNIM
+61 AAMAKIK
-68 PHVAGEVTNTLV
+68 PHVAGAVTNTLV
-80 DGQEVGIFVI
+80 DGQKVGIFVI
-90 DAATLVDMEDIES
+90 DAATLVDMQS
-103 GINFTSDYS
+103 GTNFTSDYS
-112 IAYANVKGRIKVN
+112 IAYSNVKGRITVD
-125 AGSDTQITALDAE
+125 AESGDTQITALDAE
-138 GNPITLYYPKVKE
+138 GNPTTLYYPKVKE

-163 GPPYQE
+163 EGITLDQ

-175 QFRNGFDFTVQT
+175 QFRDGFDFTVKTSQESAKDY
-187 TQDSETEYQQSDLLV
+187 QDSDLLV
-202 GWKKVS
+202 GWNKVS
-208 TTNCFREQS
+208 TTNFFREQS
-217 TEQSNTPISL
+217 TTSLSL
-227 RHALSRIGLDLNYGG
+227 RHALSRIGLDLNYG
-242 DGGYKHIGGALT
+242 DYKQTDGALT
-254 DAQARASL
+254 DAQASASL
-262 CNVYTTARVNLYSTI
+262 SNVYTTARVNLYSTI

-306 AKNSFANIAFNSL
+306 VKNSFADIAFNSL

-328 PQVVNDEG
+328 PQKVNGEG
-336 TEQKAAFSVVVGDN
+336 TEQKAAFSVVVGGN

>member
-61 VAMTNIM
+61 AAMAQIK
-68 PHVAGEVTNTLV
+68 PHVAGEVTNTLA

-90 DAATLVDMEDIES
+90 DAATLVDMQS
-103 GINFTSDYS
+103 GTNFTSDYS
-112 IAYANVKGRIKVN
+112 KAYFNVKGRITVD
-125 AGSDTQITALDAE
+125 GGDTQITALDAE
-138 GNPITLYYPKVKE
+138 GNPTTLYYPKVKE

-187 TQDSETEYQQSDLLV
+187 SQGSYTEYQQSDLLV
-202 GWKKVS
+202 GWTKVS
-208 TTNCFREQS
+208 TTNSFREQS
-217 TEQSNTPISL
+217 TTSLSL

-242 DGGYKHIGGALT
+242 DGGYKHIEGALSG
-254 DAQARASL
+254 AQASASL
-262 CNVYTTARVNLYSTI
+262 CNVYTTATVNLYSTI
-277 LTAENSSSSS
+277 LTADNSSSSS
-287 TDAEVVI
+287 TNAEVVI
-294 DGASDPASISMG
+294 DGVSDAAASISMG
-306 AKNSFANIAFNSL
+306 VKNSFADIAFNSL

-328 PQVVNDEG
+328 PQKVNGEG
-336 TEQKAAFSVVVGDN
+336 TEQKAAFSVVVGGN

-364 GKSYNYKFPWTDLVN
+364 GKSYNYKFPWTVTAK
-379 REPTSITH
+379 PTSITH

>member
-90 DAATLVDMEDIES
+90 DAATLVDMQS
-103 GINFTSDYS
+103 GTNFTSDYS
-112 IAYANVKGRIKVN
+112 KAYSNVKGRITVD
-125 AGSDTQITALDAE
+125 GSVAQITALDADE
-138 GNPITLYYPKVKE
+138 KPITLYYPKVKE

-163 GPPYQE
+163 AD
-169 EGITLE
+169 ITLE
-175 QFRNGFDFTVQT
+175 QFRNGFDFTVKTSQEST
-187 TQDSETEYQQSDLLV
+187 GYQQSDLLV

-208 TTNCFREQS
+208 TTNSFREQREQS
-217 TEQSNTPISL
+217 TTRLSL
-227 RHALSRIGLDLNYGG
+227 RHALSRIGLEM
-242 DGGYKHIGGALT
+242 ALSG
-254 DAQARASL
+254 AQASASL
-262 CNVYTTARVNLYSTI
+262 CNVYTTATVNLYSTI

-294 DGASDPASISMG
+294 DGASDLASISMG
-306 AKNSFANIAFNSL
+306 AKNSFADIAFNSL

-328 PQVVNDEG
+328 PQEVNGEG
-336 TEQKAAFSVVVGDN
+336 TEQSMKAKFSVVVGDGGN
-350 SPVVGTLKNKTFEG
+350 SSDRTLMNLTFRG
-364 GKSYNYKFPWTDLVN
+364 GKSYSFTFPWTDPAN
-379 REPTSITH
+379 
-387 LEVRNFR
+387 